1 MTYDQVSKKVG
12 EHLNIDPTHLRFAQ
26 VTMSTGKPKPFI
38 KRNNNQNL
46 LQILNGQYG
55 VYGYTVHRADALYYE
70 VLETSLS
77 EYETKKC
84 LKVTWLPEGITKE
97 VRY

>member
-26 VTMSTGKPKPFI
+26 VMASTGKPKPFL

-46 LQILNGQYG
+46 LQILTGQYG
-55 VYGYTVHRADALYYE
+55 IYGYSMHRNDALYYE

-77 EYETKKC
+77 EYETKRC
-84 LKVTWLPEGITKE
+84 LKVTWLPEGIIKE
-97 VRY
+97 ARY